1 MYKWVCLAWVF
12 SVYAGSK
19 GAVDKLTAKLAILQ
33 VNEGNDRKIKGRN
46 EDYGQNSGSIWRYE
60 CL

>member
-1 MYKWVCLAWVF
+1 VCLSWIF
-12 SVYAGSK
+12 SVYAGLK
-19 GAVDKLTAKLAILQ
+19 GAVDKITAWFSILQ